1 MILSSTTRHRFS
13 GARKISFVVWAPFS
27 GELVGTQSLNY
38 KKSTAFQQTGNTQ
51 QRNTWATGKARMR
64 RGKRLNKDH
73 KGCTRTRQANRSSN
87 TGNCERVPHG
97 TPPHTNMWE
106 KSHPHLS
113 PIRRPAGVSAS
124 KVLFLFLFLVCTCS
138 FVLLLRA
145 FASSELSP
153 PPLPPSH
160 LAPVVPHK
168 AVAEVSKIG
177 NL

>member
-106 KSHPHLS
+106 SHTHTFPQSAGL
-113 PIRRPAGVSAS
+113 PACLIRRCCSCFCS
-124 KVLFLFLFLVCTCS
+124 WFVLVPLFYCCA
-138 FVLLLRA
+138 LLLR
-145 FASSELSP
+145 L
-153 PPLPPSH
+153 
-160 LAPVVPHK
+160 
-168 AVAEVSKIG
+168 
-177 NL
+177 N

>member
-87 TGNCERVPHG
+87 TGNCERVPPWNTSAHQHVG
-97 TPPHTNMWE
+97 KVTPTPFPN
-106 KSHPHLS
+106 P
-113 PIRRPAGVSAS
+113 PACRRVCFEGVVRVS
-124 KVLFLFLFLVCTCS
+124 VLGLYLFLCS
-138 FVLLLRA
+138 IAARFC
-145 FASSELSP
+145 FA
-153 PPLPPSH
+153 
-160 LAPVVPHK
+160 
-168 AVAEVSKIG
+168 
-177 NL
+177 